1 METFNDQLAQQI
13 DAYIGQLFIPHDEAV
28 AQGLQD
34 AAAADLPSINVSAN
48 EGKLL
53 YLIARMAKA
62 KRVLEIGTLGG
73 YSSTWLTRALPSDG
87 KVITL
92 ELEQKHADVARRNLD
107 RNGIGD
113 RVEIRVGR
121 AIDSLRKM
129 IASGEAPFDVIFID
143 ADKEN
148 YIEYLNLSLQ
158 LAHVGT
164 VILADNLIRNGR
176 VLADHPADANARA
189 VKAYNETIAKHP
201 RLDSIILPIIRTNLD
216 GLSISIVRSEQ

>member
-216 GLSISIVRSEQ
+216 GLSISIVTSEQ

>member
-13 DAYIGQLFIPHDEAV
+13 DAYIGQLFIPHDEAL
-28 AQGLQD
+28 AQALQD
-34 AAAADLPSINVSAN
+34 ASAAELPSINVSAN

-53 YLIARMAKA
+53 YLIAKMANA

-73 YSSTWLTRALPSDG
+73 YSSTWLARALPAGG

-92 ELEQKHADVARRNLD
+92 ELEQRHADVARRNLD
-107 RNGIGD
+107 RNGVGD

-129 IASGEAPFDVIFID
+129 IETGEAPFEVIFID

-158 LAHVGT
+158 LARVGT

-176 VLADHPADANARA
+176 VLADYPADVNARA
-189 VKAYNETIAKHP
+189 VKAYNETIATHP

-216 GLSISIVRSEQ
+216 GLSISIVTSDE